1 MILNG
6 LIMTD
11 NQITTPRSVDIIKEQ
26 LADLDEVFKS
36 VNRTVELDFTTKS
49 ILSSLEEHKEEL
61 IEELKA
67 AEWLETQNRIADEEN

>member
-1 MILNG
+1 
-6 LIMTD
+6 MTD